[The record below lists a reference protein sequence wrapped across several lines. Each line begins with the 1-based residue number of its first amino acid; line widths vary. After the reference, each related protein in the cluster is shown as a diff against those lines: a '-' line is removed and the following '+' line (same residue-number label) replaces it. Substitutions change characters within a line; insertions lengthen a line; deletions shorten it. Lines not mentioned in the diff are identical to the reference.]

1 MKLLC
6 VVHRYGPGVT
16 GGSEAHCRGIAQH
29 LAAQHDVTVATSC
42 AEDYITWANVFPS
55 GPATDGPVRVLRF
68 PVVRQRNLPRFWALS
83 DRVFEERATGDEQ
96 REWFEANGPELP
108 GLIEFLRASPTP
120 FHATASLANRLQAAG
135 YQRLDERDA
144 WQLEPG
150 GRYYVTR
157 NDSSLVAFQIGSRTL
172 LEGGLRLVGAHTDSP
187 CLRVKPQP
195 DLQRKCFEPPQGT

>member
-1 MKLLC
+1 M
-6 VVHRYGPGVT
+6 
-16 GGSEAHCRGIAQH
+16 
-29 LAAQHDVTVATSC
+29 HDTF
-42 AEDYITWANVFPS
+42 N
-55 GPATDGPVRVLRF
+55 
-68 PVVRQRNLPRFWALS
+68 Q
-83 DRVFEERATGDEQ
+83 
-96 REWFEANGPELP
+96 

-187 CLRVKPQP
+187 CL
-195 DLQRKCFEPPQGT
+195 